1 MQQYAVS
8 ARKYRPS
15 RFSDVIGQ
23 EHVTHTLQNAIKT
36 NHLAHAFLFCGPRG
50 IGKTTCARILA
61 KTINCTNVAE
71 NIEACDKCD
80 SCKSFNENTSF
91 NVFELDA
98 ASNNSV
104 DNIRLLIDQVRIPP
118 QASKYKVYVIDEVHM
133 LSPAAFNAFLK
144 TLEEPPSYA
153 IFILA
158 TTEKHKILPTILSR
172 CQIFDFYRVKSELIA
187 HHLHEIAKKEN
198 IKADK
203 EALHVIAQKSD
214 GGMRDALSIFD
225 RVASFSNGDVTYK
238 NTVENLNIL
247 DYDYFFEITEKILT
261 QDVGGLLLVFN
272 SILDKGFEGDSMLTG
287 LAEHLRNLLVCK
299 EPKTLKLLDTTE
311 TLKARYLQQ
320 SSLVS
325 YSFITSLLDLI
336 NHADVQYRLAKN
348 KKLHVE
354 MMLIRSCYIQNILS
368 TKPATVPSQEATE
381 KKNDIEQESVNIVPE
396 NIAQEQKQEVAEKPA
411 PSEPLPEK
419 QDLSQEKKETKSLF
433 NLQSIAKIV
442 EEKVETLATRAL
454 SQENLQE
461 IWTEMLPE
469 FEQKSYNLAVYM
481 KQKSPQLNG
490 NNVEFTINS
499 INEKI
504 EYDKWKMDIMETIRA
519 AFSNKDLS
527 PIFHYDLKENNNA
540 GKPFTAI
547 EKYNHLVK
555 INPDIEKLKN
565 DLGLELEY

>member
-15 RFSDVIGQ
+15 RFIDVIGQ

-50 IGKTTCARILA
+50 VGKTTCARILA
-61 KTINCTNVAE
+61 KTINCTNVLE
-71 NIEACDKCD
+71 NIEACNECE
-80 SCKSFNENTSF
+80 SCKSFNENASF

-172 CQIFDFYRVKSELIA
+172 CQIFDFYRVKSDLIA

-198 IKADK
+198 IKTDK
-203 EALHVIAQKSD
+203 EALHIIAQKSD

-225 RVASFSNGDVTYK
+225 RVVSFTNGEINYK

-247 DYDYFFEITEKILT
+247 DYDYFFDITEKILT
-261 QDVGGLLLVFN
+261 QDAGGLLLIFN
-272 SILDKGFEGDSMLTG
+272 MILDKGFEGDSMLIG
-287 LAEHLRNLLVCK
+287 LAEHFRNLLICK
-299 EPKTLKLLDTTE
+299 DQKTLKLLEYTAS
-311 TLKARYLQQ
+311 LKERYIQQ
-320 SSLVS
+320 SSIVS

-336 NHADVQYRLAKN
+336 NTADVQFRMARN

-354 MMLIRSCYIQNILS
+354 MMLIRACYIQNILTS
-368 TKPATVPSQEATE
+368 KPATVHSSESTE
-381 KKNDIEQESVNIVPE
+381 KKNDI
-396 NIAQEQKQEVAEKPA
+396 
-411 PSEPLPEK
+411 SEPAKTENAETPKKEIIPEIVV
-419 QDLSQEKKETKSLF
+419 EKKEIKGIF
-433 NLQSIAKIV
+433 NLQNIAKIV
-442 EEKVETLATRAL
+442 EKELEQSDLKPLN
-454 SQENLQE
+454 QESLNDVWLNL
-461 IWTEMLPE
+461 INE
-469 FEQKSYNLAVYM
+469 FENKSYNLVVYM
-481 KQKSPQLNG
+481 KQKFPVLN
-490 NNVEFTINS
+490 NLTIEFTINS
-499 INEKI
+499 VNEKI
-504 EYDKWKMDIMETIRA
+504 EYEKWKMDIMEAIRK

-527 PIFHYDLKENNNA
+527 PIFHYDFKEESNLA
-540 GKPFTAI
+540 KPFTTQ
-547 EKYNHLVK
+547 EKYNYLVNK
-555 INPDIEKLKN
+555 NPEIENLMKDLDLK
-565 DLGLELEY
+565 LEY